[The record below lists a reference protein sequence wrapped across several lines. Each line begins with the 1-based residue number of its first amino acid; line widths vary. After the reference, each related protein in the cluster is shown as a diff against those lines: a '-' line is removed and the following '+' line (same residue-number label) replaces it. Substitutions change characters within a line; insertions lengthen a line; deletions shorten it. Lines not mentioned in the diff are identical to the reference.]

1 MPQVPIAVAI
11 ANTIEGEIIS
21 GQRPPGERLVEREI
35 ATRFRVSSIPVR
47 EALQILE
54 TRGLVIK
61 RINRGC
67 SVIDL
72 SPEEMAQMSELRDWL
87 EPKVMEWAA
96 CRRTE
101 EGLAELRARLERL
114 RLAAESGNYARF
126 FACDLD
132 FHRCIWELAGNPPA
146 ARTLITV
153 VGCLFACGLRN
164 ASVDSR
170 QQYLKHE
177 RLFRS
182 IADSRPAD
190 AALLLAD
197 ISAGFRGQLSRSST
211 NKPASDRSSNRPP
224 SR

>member
-1 MPQVPIAVAI
+1 MSVAKSLRQMPLVSIAEKI

-21 GQRPPGERLVEREI
+21 GKYTPGERLVERQMSD
-35 ATRFRVSSIPVR
+35 RFRVSSIPVR

-72 SPEEMAQMSELRDWL
+72 SVEEMAQMCELRDWL

-101 EGLAELRARLERL
+101 AGLAELRRRLELL
-114 RLAAESGNYARF
+114 RAAADSGSFSRF
-126 FACDLD
+126 FADDLE
-132 FHRCIWELAGNPPA
+132 FHRCLWDLAGNPPA
-146 ARTLITV
+146 ARALMTV

-164 ASVDSR
+164 AAVDLR

-177 RLFRS
+177 RLYRA
-182 IADSRPAD
+182 IAESRPAD
-190 AALLLAD
+190 ASLLLSD
-197 ISAGFRGQLSRSST
+197 ISSGFRNQLYHVTESQ
-211 NKPASDRSSNRPP
+211 K
-224 SR
+224 

>member
-1 MPQVPIAVAI
+1 MRVSAAQSIRQMPQISMAERI

-21 GQRPPGERLVEREI
+21 GKYTPGERLVERRI
-35 ATRFRVSSIPVR
+35 GLRFRVSSIPVR

-54 TRGLVIK
+54 TRGLVVK

-72 SPEEMAQMSELRDWL
+72 SVEEMLQMCELRDWL

-101 EGLAELRARLERL
+101 SGVIELHRHLQRL
-114 RLAAESGNYARF
+114 REAAESGSFPKF
-126 FACDLD
+126 FAEDLE
-132 FHRCIWELAGNPPA
+132 FHRCMWDLAGNPPA
-146 ARTLITV
+146 ARALMTV

-164 ASVDSR
+164 ASVDLRR
-170 QQYLKHE
+170 QVLKHE
-177 RLFRS
+177 RLYQS

-190 AALLLAD
+190 ASLLLTD
-197 ISAGFRGQLSRSST
+197 ISSGFRSQLYRVA
-211 NKPASDRSSNRPP
+211 KEHK
-224 SR
+224 

>member
-1 MPQVPIAVAI
+1 MPQVSIAETI
-11 ANTIEGEIIS
+11 ANAIEGQIIS
-21 GQRPPGERLVEREI
+21 GKRMPGERLVERQI
-35 ATRFRVSSIPVR
+35 ASHFRISSIPVR

-72 SPEEMAQMSELRDWL
+72 SVEEMAQMCELRDWL
-87 EPKVMEWAA
+87 EPKVIEWAA

-101 EGLAELRARLERL
+101 DGLSELQRRLQHL
-114 RLAAESGNYARF
+114 REAAESGSFTRF
-126 FACDLD
+126 FAEDLE
-132 FHRCIWELAGNPPA
+132 FHRCMWDLAGNPPA
-146 ARTLITV
+146 ARALVTV

-164 ASVDSR
+164 AAVDLR

-177 RLFRS
+177 RLYQS
-182 IADSRPAD
+182 IAESRPAD

-197 ISAGFRGQLSRSST
+197 ISAGFRSQVYRVAQEQ
-211 NKPASDRSSNRPP
+211 K
-224 SR
+224 

>member
-1 MPQVPIAVAI
+1 MSAAKSIRQMPQISIAERI

-21 GQRPPGERLVEREI
+21 GKYAPGERLVERQI
-35 ATRFRVSSIPVR
+35 ASRFRVSSIPVR

-72 SPEEMAQMSELRDWL
+72 SIEEMAQICELRDWL

-101 EGLAELRARLERL
+101 AGLVKLRGHLQRL
-114 RLAAESGNYARF
+114 REAAESGSFTRF
-126 FACDLD
+126 FAEDLE
-132 FHRCIWELAGNPPA
+132 FHRCMWDLAGNPPA
-146 ARTLITV
+146 ARALVTV

-164 ASVDSR
+164 ASVDLR
-170 QQYLKHE
+170 RQYLKHE
-177 RLFRS
+177 RLYHS
-182 IADSRPAD
+182 IAESRPAD
-190 AALLLAD
+190 ASLLLAD
-197 ISAGFRGQLSRSST
+197 ISSGFRNQLYRVAQER
-211 NKPASDRSSNRPP
+211 K
-224 SR
+224 